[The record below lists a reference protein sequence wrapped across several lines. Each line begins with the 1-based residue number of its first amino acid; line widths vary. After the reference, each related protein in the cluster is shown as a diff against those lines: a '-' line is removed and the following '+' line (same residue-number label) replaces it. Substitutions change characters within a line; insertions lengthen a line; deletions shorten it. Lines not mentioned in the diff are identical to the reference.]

1 MKLLI
6 DNALSPSVAEGLRN
20 EGFDAV
26 HVRTYGLQA
35 ADDLVIFRRAADEDR
50 IVVSADTDFG
60 TLLAQRRETKPSVVL
75 MRRLQA
81 RRPTEQVRIL
91 AANLPS
97 LREELETGCVVVLDE
112 RRIRVRKLPI

>member
-6 DNALSPSVAEGLRN
+6 DNALSPSVADGLLAG
-20 EGFDAV
+20 GFDAV
-26 HVRTYGLQA
+26 HVRAYGLQA
-35 ADDLVIFRRAADEDR
+35 ADDLVIFQRAADEDR

-81 RRPTEQVRIL
+81 RRPAEQVRIL
-91 AANLPS
+91 AANLPP
-97 LREELETGCVVVLDE
+97 LRDELEAGCVVVLDE
-112 RRIRVRKLPI
+112 RRVRVRRLPI